1 MWESRH
7 VSKKWSILKGF
18 GCNRA
23 VLENCICCFE
33 GERTVLSN
41 NGRKNLFILSWFL
54 AEVDFWKMFIDSS
67 AVENSS
73 IPLHY
78 EEEITWKVM
87 WRKIF
92 LWLDLFWHFLI
103 QSFKSIAPLL
113 HDCDPDET
121 SLYLQL
127 SAHIS
132 EYLLIWFSIT
142 WRNIWFKMHL
152 PTFLF
157 YNALLVDSAW
167 LETPGVV
174 RGCDQ
179 GCDFLFVLSGD
190 KPFLLKQSNRNNI
203 SYNKAVWWP
212 IWDLAFA
219 LV

>member
-127 SAHIS
+127 SAHVS

-167 LETPGVV
+167 LEAPGVV

>member
-92 LWLDLFWHFLI
+92 LWLDLLWHFLI

-167 LETPGVV
+167 LEAPGVV
-174 RGCDQ
+174 RDCDQ
-179 GCDFLFVLSGD
+179 GCDFFVLSGD

>member
-41 NGRKNLFILSWFL
+41 NGRKNLFFLSWFL

>member
-1 MWESRH
+1 M
-7 VSKKWSILKGF
+7 KYSITVLW
-18 GCNRA
+18 CNRE

-54 AEVDFWKMFIDSS
+54 AEVDFWRMFIDSS

-78 EEEITWKVM
+78 EEQITWKIM

-113 HDCDPDET
+113 HDCDLEAA
-121 SLYLQL
+121 SLHLQL
-127 SAHIS
+127 SAHVS
-132 EYLLIWFSIT
+132 EFLLIWFSIT
-142 WRNIWFKMHL
+142 WRNIWFKMHS
-152 PTFLF
+152 PTFIF
-157 YNALLVDSAW
+157 CNALLVDSVW

-179 GCDFLFVLSGD
+179 GCVTLFVLSGD
-190 KPFLLKQSNRNNI
+190 KSFLLKQINRNNI

-212 IWDLAFA
+212 IWALPFAF
-219 LV
+219 V

>member
-1 MWESRH
+1 MIGDKVKTTVRH
-7 VSKKWSILKGF
+7 KLAKGCLHWFQLKSLCWCG
-18 GCNRA
+18 RA
-23 VLENCICCFE
+23 DMYLRSEVFWRVLDVIEQFWKTVFCCFE

-142 WRNIWFKMHL
+142 WRNI
-152 PTFLF
+152 
-157 YNALLVDSAW
+157 
-167 LETPGVV
+167 
-174 RGCDQ
+174 
-179 GCDFLFVLSGD
+179 
-190 KPFLLKQSNRNNI
+190 
-203 SYNKAVWWP
+203 
-212 IWDLAFA
+212 
-219 LV
+219 

>member
-1 MWESRH
+1 M
-7 VSKKWSILKGF
+7 
-18 GCNRA
+18 
-23 VLENCICCFE
+23 
-33 GERTVLSN
+33 LSN

-54 AEVDFWKMFIDSS
+54 AKVDFWKMFIDSS